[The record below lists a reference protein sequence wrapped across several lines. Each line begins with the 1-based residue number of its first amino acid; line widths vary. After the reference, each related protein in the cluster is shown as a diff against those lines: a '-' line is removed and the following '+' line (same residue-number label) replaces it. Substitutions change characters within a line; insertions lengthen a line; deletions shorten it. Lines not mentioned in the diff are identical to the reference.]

1 MKLLSVNI
9 QKQMPHYQLDVSFTA
24 KNNEIVTLFGSSGAG
39 KTTILNCIAG
49 LKKPLTGEISLQNR
63 TIFKARGVNLPIQQ
77 RKIGY
82 LFQDY
87 ALFPHL
93 TALQN
98 IHYGMKSATFAEM
111 LMEKLHIHHLKD
123 QYPHECSGGEKQRI
137 AIVRA
142 LATEPDLLL
151 LDEPFSALD
160 DETKAKGHEELLHLH
175 KKWGIPILLVTHNQL
190 EAEKLSDRILY
201 LHEGKIID
209 EAIFT

>member
-1 MKLLSVNI
+1 
-9 QKQMPHYQLDVSFTA
+9 MPHYQIDVSFTA
-24 KNNEIVTLFGSSGAG
+24 KNNEIVTLFGPSGAG

-63 TIFKARGVNLPIQQ
+63 ILFKAREVNLPIQQ

-93 TALQN
+93 TVQEN
-98 IHYGMKSATFAEM
+98 IQYGMKSASFTEA
-111 LMEKLHIHHLKD
+111 LMEKLHIQHLKN

-160 DETKAKGHEELLHLH
+160 DETKEKGHEELIRLHEE
-175 KKWGIPILLVTHNQL
+175 WEIPILLVTHSKT
-190 EAEKLSDRILY
+190 EAEKLSDRIIY
-201 LHEGKIID
+201 LHEGNIVN
-209 EAIFT
+209 EGAFS